1 MTTMYLKFDAPA
13 PEPGEQPA
21 PTGYCVDNIGPQGRR
36 VRMRFG
42 WLAFLFGAALAA
54 ALLLLGVDG
63 WPRLVVYLP
72 FAVAGVNWRQALE
85 KT

>member
-1 MTTMYLKFDAPA
+1 MTTLHATLIPPPPDPGAAPA
-13 PEPGEQPA
+13 PGR
-21 PTGYCVDNIGPQGRR
+21 YCVDNIGPQGRR
-36 VRMRFG
+36 VRWRFG